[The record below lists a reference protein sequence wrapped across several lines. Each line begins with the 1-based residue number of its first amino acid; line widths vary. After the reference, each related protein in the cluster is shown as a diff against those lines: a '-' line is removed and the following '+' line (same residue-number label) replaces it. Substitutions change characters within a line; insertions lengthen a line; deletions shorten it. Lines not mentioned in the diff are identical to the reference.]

1 MAKNRMYYFMYSQ
14 SQVSEEKSINA
25 KISRDFLCGEVSVGP
40 KVKKISDIIPDI
52 DLAGYAQRF
61 PDYEIVHKGIK
72 NKTTYKN
79 PTTPFIG
86 SGKE

>member
-14 SQVSEEKSINA
+14 SQVSEEKTINA
-25 KISRDFLCGEVSVGP
+25 KIGRDFLCGEVSVGP
-40 KVKKISDIIPDI
+40 KAKKISDIIADI
-52 DLAGYAQRF
+52 DLVGYAQRF
-61 PDYEIVHKGIK
+61 PDYEIVYKGIK
-72 NKTTYKN
+72 NKTTYKK

>member
-1 MAKNRMYYFMYSQ
+1 MAKNRIYYFMYSQ
-14 SQVSEEKSINA
+14 SQVSEERQINA
-25 KISRDFLCGEVSVGP
+25 KVGRDFVCGEVSVGP
-40 KVKKISDIIPDI
+40 KSKKISDIIPDT
-52 DLAGYAQRF
+52 DLTGYAQRF
-61 PDYEIVHKGIK
+61 PDYEIVYKGTK

>member
-1 MAKNRMYYFMYSQ
+1 MAKNKLYYFMYSQ
-14 SQVSEEKSINA
+14 SQVSEKRAINV
-25 KISRDFLCGEVSVGP
+25 KIGRDFLCGEVSVGP
-40 KVKKISDIIPDI
+40 KVKKISDIIPDT
-52 DLAGYAQRF
+52 DLIGYTQRF
-61 PDYEIVHKGIK
+61 PDYEIVYKGIK